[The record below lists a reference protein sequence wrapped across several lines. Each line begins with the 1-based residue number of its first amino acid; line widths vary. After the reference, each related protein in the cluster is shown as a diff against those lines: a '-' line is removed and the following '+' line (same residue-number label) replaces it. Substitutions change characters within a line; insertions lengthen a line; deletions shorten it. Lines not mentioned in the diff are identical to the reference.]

1 MTPPKSAVI
10 HDLYPGDAIQ
20 SDDLHFAGGSR
31 RTAPRPRAWSTD
43 WVGALCTLLDSLG
56 ERLALCTDGGEV
68 VYVNRALRRAM
79 LREPDGETLL
89 SSLVALAL
97 KSDAEAGG
105 ELRAGEAA
113 CDGVSGRWVAAAI
126 DLGTELLPAARRA
139 VRITPTFREPI
150 TDEELRTSFRL
161 TPREILT
168 ARLLGSGLGNAELAS
183 HLGISPHTARR
194 HTEHVLAK
202 LGAASRAEVR
212 WRITR

>member
-1 MTPPKSAVI
+1 MTPSKSAVI
-10 HDLYPGDAIQ
+10 RDPRPADT
-20 SDDLHFAGGSR
+20 LHTEPPPFPGGSGQS
-31 RTAPRPRAWSTD
+31 APRARAWSTD

-56 ERLALCTDGGEV
+56 ERLALCTARGEV

-79 LREPDGETLL
+79 LREPDGDTLL
-89 SSLVALAL
+89 ASLVSRAL
-97 KSDAEAGG
+97 KNDTGVGG
-105 ELRAGEAA
+105 ELRAGEAT
-113 CDGVSGRWVAAAI
+113 CDGVAGRWVAAAI

-150 TDEELRTSFRL
+150 SDEELRTVFRL

-168 ARLLGSGLGNAELAS
+168 ARLLGGGHGNAELAR

-202 LGAASRAEVR
+202 LGAASRAEVQ